1 MRDLEFLRPSLA
13 SLTQTFSIAANGLAI
28 LAKAKPIRQLTE
40 TYAPFR
46 GSTSTIQDDLAQC
59 QARLISEKRNVEEC
73 VATYEPPASATVLRV
88 PFQQIDKRLAGVSKG
103 RGRSIF
109 GIGLQHAFCNRPLL
123 SRSYAS
129 YRPSRLRLSDEQL
142 TQLEQAADDN
152 LQNPM
157 RQAAF
162 YKEIRHA
169 FPETVV
175 DRYESGTA
183 ARDSQCD
190 EIYAEALENLGRH
203 EQAENIRSRLLGQ
216 SSNLNQTQSSPF
228 SGRTSSFD
236 ASAGL
241 RQKYQGRHNSSNAL
255 AGPAALGMSKD
266 NPIHVLMQQ
275 PRWAIVLS
283 WIRFLLSFGL
293 TVYIV
298 LLVIGTVASAA
309 GIAGSAI
316 GGLDQAGKREANVK
330 EMPDVKFSDVQGVDE
345 AKEDL
350 QDVVN
355 FLKNPKQYSG
365 LGGKLPKGVLLTGPP
380 GTGKTLLA
388 RAVAGEAGV
397 PFFFMSGSDFDEMF
411 VGVGAKRVRE
421 LFAQAKAKSPSIVF
435 IDELDAVGSKRNPKD
450 SSYLRQTLNQLLVEL
465 DGFEQNSGVVFI
477 GATNFPQSLDKALT
491 RPGRFDI
498 QINVPLPDVR
508 GRMQI
513 LQHHA
518 KQVRMAAN
526 VDFSTIARGTSGF
539 SGADLANLI
548 NQAAI
553 KASKDLA
560 LAVSVQALEYA
571 KDRIMMGA
579 ERKSK
584 YTTEESK
591 LMTAWHEA
599 GHALVAFKT
608 DGAMEPYKATIMPRG
623 FSLGMTMLLPEMD
636 KDSRSRKEYQAMI
649 DVAMGG
655 RVAELL
661 IYGKDNVT
669 SGAHS
674 DINNATSVAKEMVLS
689 NGMSDKVGPV
699 AYGEDLETLS
709 PTTKALV
716 ESEIKSLIEGA
727 EARATKILTTH
738 RVELERLAKG
748 LLEYEILNK
757 EEMQAIMD
765 GRPINRPSI

>member
-1 MRDLEFLRPSLA
+1 MATR
-13 SLTQTFSIAANGLAI
+13 GLWKDTWRKQA
-28 LAKAKPIRQLTE
+28 
-40 TYAPFR
+40 
-46 GSTSTIQDDLAQC
+46 TS
-59 QARLISEKRNVEEC
+59 K
-73 VATYEPPASATVLRV
+73 ASALLFQSCPRVTKTVQTSLCRGYATFR
-88 PFQQIDKRLAGVSKG
+88 PGRL
-103 RGRSIF
+103 
-109 GIGLQHAFCNRPLL
+109 Q
-123 SRSYAS
+123 
-129 YRPSRLRLSDEQL
+129 PSDDQL
-142 TQLEQAADDN
+142 AQLEQEAN
-152 LQNPM
+152 NSLQNPM
-157 RQAAF
+157 RQAAY
-162 YKEIRHA
+162 YKAIKNS
-169 FPETVV
+169 FPETVIE
-175 DRYESGTA
+175 RYESGSA
-183 ARDSQCD
+183 ARNIQCD
-190 EIYAEALENLGRH
+190 EIYADSLENLGRYD
-203 EQAENIRSRLLGQ
+203 QAEQVRSRVLNESTSANSSGLLRAFNTSAGSRQISQGQQSLSQ
-216 SSNLNQTQSSPF
+216 SS
-228 SGRTSSFD
+228 
-236 ASAGL
+236 
-241 RQKYQGRHNSSNAL
+241 
-255 AGPAALGMSKD
+255 AAAPLGVSKD
-266 NPIHVLMQQ
+266 NPLHVVMQQ
-275 PRWAIVLS
+275 SRAALILS
-283 WIRFLLSFGL
+283 WVRFLLTFGL

-309 GIAGSAI
+309 GIAGSAM
-316 GGLDQAGKREANVK
+316 GGLDQAGKREAAVK
-330 EMPDVKFSDVQGVDE
+330 EMPNVKFSDVHGVDE

-350 QDVVN
+350 MDVVN
-355 FLKNPKQYSG
+355 FLKNPAKYTG
-365 LGGKLPKGVLLTGPP
+365 LGGKLPKGILLTGPP

-388 RAVAGEAGV
+388 RAIAGEAGV
-397 PFFFMSGSDFDEMF
+397 PFFFMAGSDFDEMF
-411 VGVGAKRVRE
+411 VGVGAKRIRE
-421 LFAQAKAKSPSIVF
+421 LFAQAKAKAPSIVF
-435 IDELDAVGSKRNPKD
+435 IDELDAVGAKRNPKD

-518 KQVRMAAN
+518 KTVRLAAN

-553 KASKDLA
+553 KASKDMA
-560 LAVSVQALEYA
+560 LTVTIQALEYA

-579 ERKSK
+579 ERRSK

-674 DINNATSVAKEMVLS
+674 DINNATNVAKEMVIS

-699 AYGEDLETLS
+699 AYGEDLTTLS

-716 ESEIKSLIEGA
+716 EAEIKSLIEGA
-727 EARATKILTTH
+727 EARATQILTTH

-748 LLEYEILNK
+748 LVEYEILNK

-765 GRPINRPSI
+765 GRTIDRPKI

>member
-1 MRDLEFLRPSLA
+1 MRELELFLP
-13 SLTQTFSIAANGLAI
+13 SIASISHSFQLVANGL
-28 LAKAKPIRQLTE
+28 
-40 TYAPFR
+40 
-46 GSTSTIQDDLAQC
+46 
-59 QARLISEKRNVEEC
+59 NVLR
-73 VATYEPPASATVLRV
+73 TQRKSATDIASREVVSLSLPEVCDLKTQLRAC
-88 PFQQIDKRLAGVSKG
+88 QNTLATAKSSEILSHASIASS
-103 RGRSIF
+103 RAHTLRSRPSIF
-109 GIGLQHAFCNRPLL
+109 SLGLRNAFRTPIGTRT
-123 SRSYAS
+123 YAS
-129 YRPSRLRLSDEQL
+129 YRPSKLRLSDEQM
-142 TQLEQAADDN
+142 QALETAANDN
-152 LQNPM
+152 LQNPA
-157 RQAAF
+157 RQAAY

-175 DRYESGTA
+175 ERYESGKA
-183 ARDSQCD
+183 ARNTQCD
-190 EIYAEALENLGRH
+190 ELYADALENLGRY
-203 EQAENIRSRLLGQ
+203 EQAEEVRSNLLGDAP
-216 SSNLNQTQSSPF
+216 SRQTVSKPF
-228 SGRTSSFD
+228 SSLPGYRRLAESRRSTGTMD
-236 ASAGL
+236 A
-241 RQKYQGRHNSSNAL
+241 
-255 AGPAALGMSKD
+255 PGMNKE
-266 NPIHVLMQQ
+266 NPLHVIMQQ
-275 PRWAIVLS
+275 SRGMLILNWV
-283 WIRFLLSFGL
+283 RFLLTFGL

-309 GIAGSAI
+309 GIAGNAI
-316 GGLDQAGKREANVK
+316 GGLDSSGKREAAVK
-330 EMPDVKFSDVQGVDE
+330 ELPDVRFSDVHGVDE

-355 FLKNPKQYSG
+355 FLKNPRKYTV

-388 RAVAGEAGV
+388 RAIAGEAGV

-518 KQVRMAAN
+518 KKVRISPA

-553 KASKDLA
+553 KASKDMA
-560 LAVSVQALEYA
+560 LTVTMSALEYA

-579 ERKSK
+579 ERRSK
-584 YTTEESK
+584 FTTEESK

-608 DGAMEPYKATIMPRG
+608 PGAMEPYKATIMPRG

-661 IYGKDNVT
+661 VYGKDNVT

-674 DINNATSVAKEMVLS
+674 DINNATNVAKEMVIS

-699 AYGEDLETLS
+699 AYGEDLSTLS

-716 ESEIKSLIEGA
+716 ESEIKDLIEGA
-727 EARATKILTTH
+727 EARATKILVTYRT
-738 RVELERLAKG
+738 ELERLAKG
-748 LLEYEILNK
+748 LVEYEILDK
-757 EEMQAIMD
+757 REMELIMKGLPID
-765 GRPINRPSI
+765 RPRI

>member
-1 MRDLEFLRPSLA
+1 MRELELLLPSLA
-13 SLTQTFSIAANGLAI
+13 SLSQSFKLAANGLALLSNKSKVSPSKKTAAESLHQTKDTDSISLQLSSLQTI
-28 LAKAKPIRQLTE
+28 LKETNSSSLKSITHHAILNLARRQ
-40 TYAPFR
+40 
-46 GSTSTIQDDLAQC
+46 IQRRRIFDLG
-59 QARLISEKRNVEEC
+59 LRNPV
-73 VATYEPPASATVLRV
+73 SA
-88 PFQQIDKRLAGVSKG
+88 
-103 RGRSIF
+103 
-109 GIGLQHAFCNRPLL
+109 PLL

-129 YRPSRLRLSDEQL
+129 FRPSRLRLSDDQL
-142 TQLEQAADDN
+142 QNLEKVANDN
-152 LQNPM
+152 LQDPA
-157 RQAAF
+157 RQAAY
-162 YKEIRHA
+162 YKEIRNA
-169 FPETVV
+169 FPETVIE
-175 DRYESGTA
+175 RYESGNA
-183 ARDSQCD
+183 ARNTQCD
-190 EIYAEALENLGRH
+190 EIYADALENIGRH
-203 EQAENIRSRLLGQ
+203 EQADKVRTRLLDGDSPRSTRPSRLG
-216 SSNLNQTQSSPF
+216 
-228 SGRTSSFD
+228 SFNA
-236 ASAGL
+236 ASGL
-241 RQKYQGRHNSSNAL
+241 RQLYEGRSGGSPTAD
-255 AGPAALGMSKD
+255 ALGTTKE
-266 NPIHVLMQQ
+266 NPLHVIMQQ
-275 PRWAIVLS
+275 SRGVLILN
-283 WIRFLLSFGL
+283 WVRFLLSFGL

-309 GIAGSAI
+309 GIAGNAI
-316 GGLDQAGKREANVK
+316 GGLDSSGKREAAVK
-330 EMPDVKFSDVQGVDE
+330 ELPDVRFSDVHGVDE

-355 FLKNPKQYSG
+355 FLKDPKKYTV

-388 RAVAGEAGV
+388 RAIAGEANV
-397 PFFFMSGSDFDEMF
+397 PFFFMAGSDFDEMF

-421 LFAQAKAKSPSIVF
+421 LFAQAKAKAPSIVF

-518 KQVRMAAN
+518 KNVRISPAA
-526 VDFSTIARGTSGF
+526 DFSTIARGTSGF

-553 KASKDLA
+553 KASKDRA
-560 LAVSVQALEYA
+560 LTVTMSALEYA

-579 ERKSK
+579 ERRSK
-584 YTTEESK
+584 FTTEESK

-608 DGAMEPYKATIMPRG
+608 PGAMEPYKATIMPRG

-661 IYGKDNVT
+661 VYGKDNVT

-674 DINNATSVAKEMVLS
+674 DINNATSVAKEMVIS

-699 AYGEDLETLS
+699 AYAEDLSSLS

-716 ESEIKSLIEGA
+716 EAEIKDLIEGA
-727 EARATKILTTH
+727 EARATKILTTY

-748 LLEYEILNK
+748 LVEYEILDKK
-757 EEMQAIMD
+757 EMELIMKGLPID
-765 GRPINRPSI
+765 RPRI

>member
-1 MRDLEFLRPSLA
+1 MRDLEFLRPSFA
-13 SLTQTFSIAANGLAI
+13 SLTRNLKLFAYGSERFPQSSHKVSINIEPLQAQSQIRSSQVSLHR
-28 LAKAKPIRQLTE
+28 LHRHDKP
-40 TYAPFR
+40 
-46 GSTSTIQDDLAQC
+46 SNTSTILAQFFNTALTSKT
-59 QARLISEKRNVEEC
+59 QAASVFNRGFQIALRDPISHTAR
-73 VATYEPPASATVLRV
+73 AYS
-88 PFQQIDKRLAGVSKG
+88 
-103 RGRSIF
+103 
-109 GIGLQHAFCNRPLL
+109 
-123 SRSYAS
+123 S
-129 YRPSRLRLSDEQL
+129 YRPSRLRISDEQL
-142 TQLEQAADDN
+142 TQLEQVANDN
-152 LQNPM
+152 LQNPA
-157 RQAAF
+157 RQATY

-175 DRYESGTA
+175 ERYESGNA
-183 ARDSQCD
+183 ARNAQCD
-190 EIYAEALENLGRH
+190 EIYAEALENLGRY
-203 EQAENIRSRLLGQ
+203 EQAEAVRSRLLGQ
-216 SSNLNQTQSSPF
+216 PSN
-228 SGRTSSFD
+228 SSFNS
-236 ASAGL
+236 SAGL
-241 RQKYQGRHNSSNAL
+241 RRMYSGRSS
-255 AGPAALGMSKD
+255 AAAAAPISGVLGMSKD
-266 NPIHVLMQQ
+266 NPIHVIAQQ
-275 PRWAIVLS
+275 PMSVAVLA
-283 WIRFLLSFGL
+283 WLRFLFNSSL
-293 TVYIV
+293 TIYIV

-316 GGLDQAGKREANVK
+316 GGLDAAGKREANVK
-330 EMPDVKFSDVQGVDE
+330 DMPDVKFTDVHGVDE

-355 FLKNPKQYSG
+355 FLKNPAQYTG

-388 RAVAGEAGV
+388 RAIAGEAGV

-421 LFAQAKAKSPSIVF
+421 LFAQAKEKSPSIVF

-518 KQVRMAAN
+518 KQVKMAAN

-560 LAVSVQALEYA
+560 LTVSVQALEYA

-608 DGAMEPYKATIMPRG
+608 PGAMEPYKATIMPRG

-699 AYGEDLETLS
+699 AYSEDLESLS
-709 PTTKALV
+709 PVTKALV

-727 EARATKILTTH
+727 EARATKILTTYH
-738 RVELERLAKG
+738 IELERLAKG
-748 LLEYEILNK
+748 LVEYEILNK

-765 GRPINRPSI
+765 GRPIRRPSI

>member
-1 MRDLEFLRPSLA
+1 MRDLEFLRPSFASLSQTFQLA
-13 SLTQTFSIAANGLAI
+13 SNGLLVLSSLTASRQHNKRAETVVHHEPEASQAPVQKQHNTMLDAI
-28 LAKAKPIRQLTE
+28 APALPLPMLIRQQHRK
-40 TYAPFR
+40 YP
-46 GSTSTIQDDLAQC
+46 SSHSSLA
-59 QARLISEKRNVEEC
+59 I
-73 VATYEPPASATVLRV
+73 
-88 PFQQIDKRLAGVSKG
+88 GVSLP
-103 RGRSIF
+103 RSVS
-109 GIGLQHAFCNRPLL
+109 GLGLRLGLRSAFTVHQPLL
-123 SRSYAS
+123 LRTYSS
-129 YRPSRLRLSDEQL
+129 YRPSRLRLTDDQL
-142 TQLEQAADDN
+142 SLLEQSANDN
-152 LQNPM
+152 LQNPA
-157 RQAAF
+157 RQASY

-169 FPETVV
+169 FPESVV
-175 DRYESGTA
+175 ERYESGTA
-183 ARDSQCD
+183 ARNTQCD
-190 EIYAEALENLGRH
+190 EIYAEALENLGRY
-203 EQAENIRSRLLGQ
+203 EQAESVRARLLGQ
-216 SSNLNQTQSSPF
+216 SSSSADSSSSAFFGRKPSFNPATGPRQLYTGRSSSP
-228 SGRTSSFD
+228 SASSI
-236 ASAGL
+236 AS
-241 RQKYQGRHNSSNAL
+241 
-255 AGPAALGMSKD
+255 ALGMSKE
-266 NPIHVLMQQ
+266 NPIHVITQQ
-275 PRWAIVLS
+275 PRSVVILS
-283 WIRFLLSFGL
+283 WLRFLLSFSL

-330 EMPDVKFSDVQGVDE
+330 EMPDVKFTDVHGVDE

-355 FLKNPKQYSG
+355 FLKNPKQYTG

-388 RAVAGEAGV
+388 RAIAGEAGV

-508 GRMQI
+508 GRIQI

-518 KQVRMAAN
+518 KQVKMAAN

-560 LAVSVQALEYA
+560 LTVSVQALEYA

-584 YTTEESK
+584 FTTEESK

-669 SGAHS
+669 SGAHC
-674 DINNATSVAKEMVLS
+674 DINNATSVAKEMVIS

-699 AYGEDLETLS
+699 AYSENLETLS

-716 ESEIKSLIEGA
+716 ESEIKNLIEGA

-748 LLEYEILNK
+748 LVEYEILNK

-765 GRPINRPSI
+765 GRPIRRPSI

>member
-1 MRDLEFLRPSLA
+1 MREVELLRPSVASIVQSFYLA
-13 SLTQTFSIAANGLAI
+13 TNGLSLLRQSSRLTTRQEVTLSRDAKDEPSI
-28 LAKAKPIRQLTE
+28 NDALAFAQEHLAVLHSTKHTSNSATPYSIKQVLRPLDRSPLQQL
-40 TYAPFR
+40 YAR
-46 GSTSTIQDDLAQC
+46 ST
-59 QARLISEKRNVEEC
+59 
-73 VATYEPPASATVLRV
+73 ASASHL
-88 PFQQIDKRLAGVSKG
+88 
-103 RGRSIF
+103 
-109 GIGLQHAFCNRPLL
+109 GLRPLLRISTPIL
-123 SRSYAS
+123 SRSYSS
-129 YRPSRLRLSDEQL
+129 YRPSRLRLSDDQL
-142 TQLEQAADDN
+142 SQLEQAANDQ
-152 LQNPM
+152 LQNAA

-162 YKEIRHA
+162 YKEIKHA
-169 FPETVV
+169 FPETVIE
-175 DRYESGTA
+175 RYESGKSSRNT
-183 ARDSQCD
+183 QCD
-190 EIYAEALENLGRH
+190 ELYADALENVGRY
-203 EQAENIRSRLLGQ
+203 EQAESVRSRLLSGSG
-216 SSNLNQTQSSPF
+216 SSQAK
-228 SGRTSSFD
+228 SSFFGRSSSFNP
-236 ASAGL
+236 ATGL
-241 RQKYQGRHNSSNAL
+241 RQMYEGTRSSASENSVPS
-255 AGPAALGMSKD
+255 ALGMSRE
-266 NPIHVLMQQ
+266 NPIHVVMQQ
-275 PRWAIVLS
+275 TRSAMILS
-283 WIRFLLSFGL
+283 WVRFLFSFGL

-316 GGLDQAGKREANVK
+316 GGLDQAGKREAAVK
-330 EMPDVKFSDVQGVDE
+330 EMPDVKFTDVQGVDE

-350 QDVVN
+350 IDVVN
-355 FLKNPKQYSG
+355 FLKNPKQFTG

-411 VGVGAKRVRE
+411 VGVGAKRIRE
-421 LFAQAKAKSPSIVF
+421 LFAQAKAKAPSIVF

-477 GATNFPQSLDKALT
+477 GATNFPQTLDKALT

-498 QINVPLPDVR
+498 QVNVPLPDVR
-508 GRMQI
+508 GRVQI
-513 LQHHA
+513 LKHHA
-518 KQVRMAAN
+518 KQVRMAN
-526 VDFSTIARGTSGF
+526 EVDFTTIARGTSGF

-553 KASKDLA
+553 KASKDMA
-560 LAVSVQALEYA
+560 LTVTMKALEYA

-584 YTTEESK
+584 FTTEESK

-674 DINNATSVAKEMVLS
+674 DINNATNVAKEMVIS

-699 AYGEDLETLS
+699 AYGDDLTTLS

-716 ESEIKSLIEGA
+716 EAEIKTLIEGA
-727 EARATKILTTH
+727 EARATRILTTH

-748 LLEYEILNK
+748 LVEYEILNK

-765 GRPINRPSI
+765 GKPIDRPKI

>member
-1 MRDLEFLRPSLA
+1 MGGLVR
-13 SLTQTFSIAANGLAI
+13 TQFPIASIAQYLH
-28 LAKAKPIRQLTE
+28 
-40 TYAPFR
+40 
-46 GSTSTIQDDLAQC
+46 
-59 QARLISEKRNVEEC
+59 
-73 VATYEPPASATVLRV
+73 
-88 PFQQIDKRLAGVSKG
+88 LAGGGHSSFSNLSRLNTQQCHQSAR
-103 RGRSIF
+103 RGFRIRHSPSSLPGSSHGAFFHLSRS
-109 GIGLQHAFCNRPLL
+109 GDQPSAHGLQVLPGSGRHSSQVGLGLRFLCTSPNRLL
-123 SRSYAS
+123 SRTYAT
-129 YRPSRLRLSDEQL
+129 YRPSRIQLSDEQL
-142 TQLEQAADDN
+142 SQLEQEANGN
-152 LQNPM
+152 LQNPT

-162 YKEIRHA
+162 YKAIRNT
-169 FPETVV
+169 FPESVV
-175 DRYESGTA
+175 ERYESGNA
-183 ARDSQCD
+183 ARNAQCD
-190 EIYAEALENLGRH
+190 EFYADSLENLGKYA
-203 EQAENIRSRLLGQ
+203 QADHVRSRVL
-216 SSNLNQTQSSPF
+216 SD
-228 SGRTSSFD
+228 SGSTSAGLSQRSSFNP
-236 ASAGL
+236 SAGL
-241 RQKYQGRHNSSNAL
+241 RQMYEGRPDTTSQASAA
-255 AGPAALGMSKD
+255 AGAPGLTKD
-266 NPIHVLMQQ
+266 HPLHVVMQQ
-275 PRWAIVLS
+275 TRAAIILAWV
-283 WIRFLLSFGL
+283 RFLLTFGL

-309 GIAGSAI
+309 GIAGSAM
-316 GGLDQAGKREANVK
+316 GGLDQAGKREAAVK
-330 EMPDVKFSDVQGVDE
+330 EMPNVKFSDVQGVDE

-350 QDVVN
+350 IDIVN
-355 FLKNPKQYSG
+355 FLKDPKKYTG

-388 RAVAGEAGV
+388 RAIAGEAGV
-397 PFFFMSGSDFDEMF
+397 PFFFMAGSDFDEMF

-421 LFAQAKAKSPSIVF
+421 LFSQAKAKAPSIVF
-435 IDELDAVGSKRNPKD
+435 IDELDAVGAKRNPKD
-450 SSYLRQTLNQLLVEL
+450 SSHLRQTLNQLLVEL

-508 GRMQI
+508 GRVQI
-513 LQHHA
+513 LKHHA
-518 KQVRMAAN
+518 KSVRMAAE

-553 KASKDLA
+553 KASKDMA
-560 LAVSVQALEYA
+560 LTVTMKALEYA

-661 IYGKDNVT
+661 VYGKDNVT

-674 DINNATSVAKEMVLS
+674 DINNATNVAKEMVIS

-699 AYGEDLETLS
+699 AYGEDLTTLS

-716 ESEIKSLIEGA
+716 ESEIKQLIEGA
-727 EARATKILTTH
+727 EARATEILTTY

-748 LLEYEILNK
+748 LVEYEILNK

-765 GRPINRPSI
+765 GKAIDRPKI